1 MLFRSPVMRLENGK
15 VYIRLFN
22 ASREAAQRN
31 LTYDG
36 SVEKIELV
44 QLNDELLRE
53 IHVTKDSA
61 GRARFDLTLP
71 RFGVGTLRIIPY

>member
-1 MLFRSPVMRLENGK
+1 MRRENGK

-22 ASREAAQRN
+22 ASKEAAQRN

-36 SVEKIELV
+36 PVSKAELV

-53 IHVTKDSA
+53 IPVTKDA
-61 GRARFDLTLP
+61 VGRVHFDLTLP
-71 RFGVGTLRIIPY
+71 SFGVGTLRITP